1 MPARRTSYVPS
12 KAIASSTQHRYKP
25 EFELIASCLLLVM
38 FGLFYHYVEFTRVI
52 HEHSQNQDA
61 AGLPI
66 QDSQMFVSDSFTEE
80 IVQLCMSRRHAMLY
94 IPHHAPG
101 RVHAT
106 DSYDKVA
113 QGSHCPTAD
122 ILLEPDD
129 RSIGLCTDAA
139 LYMQLFG
146 SRLFASAAAL
156 PPAYAAAC
164 INSTAR
170 LFLEPLY
177 ESWFSPGAVHV
188 HLPNFENMVAS
199 DRQLHARLDLVLCKV
214 QRCVTL
220 VAPYLSDL
228 GSNARV
234 MYVGEQQC
242 APPPAPQPSGN
253 LTTWWRTGASARP
266 CA

>member
-113 QGSHCPTAD
+113 QASHCPTAD

-234 MYVGEQQC
+234 MYVGEQQG
-242 APPPAPQPSGN
+242 APLPAP
-253 LTTWWRTGASARP
+253 
-266 CA
+266 